1 MQSTLRRVW
10 NEMRLD
16 WTISV
21 PTVAA
26 AVLSAIAAYYA
37 ITSDIRDT
45 NTHMRFL
52 EDRVAKI
59 ENDARKVS
67 KIETDIEWI
76 RKLLDQRRGDL
87 DYLLGPAPKNK
98 ASL

>member
-1 MQSTLRRVW
+1 MEALRRVY
-10 NEMRLD
+10 EQMRLD

-26 AVLSAIAAYYA
+26 AIVSAFAAYFA
-37 ITSDIRDT
+37 ITSDIRDA

-52 EDRVAKI
+52 EDRVAKM
-59 ENDARKVS
+59 ENDARKIS

-87 DYLLGPAPKNK
+87 DLLIGPAQKNK

>member
-1 MQSTLRRVW
+1 MQATLRRVW
-10 NEMRLD
+10 SEMRLD

-26 AVLSAIAAYYA
+26 AILSAIAAYFA
-37 ITSDIRDT
+37 ITSDIRDA

-87 DYLLGPAPKNK
+87 DLLIGPPPKSK